1 MKKTKKLLMLLLA
14 LVLVFSLAACGGGTT
29 APVEEPE
36 ESEEPSESEQ
46 EGEEEQEAEEEV
58 RTDLNMVV
66 QAEPVGFNPLKTND
80 SASSRVNVQIYETLF
95 VRSFDG
101 QSYEPLL
108 AESYTNPDDT
118 TWVIKLKEG
127 ITFHDGTPFNAE
139 AVKYSFERIMDPEYG
154 SARASLMATVESVN
168 ALSEYEVEIKTKA
181 PDGVMLAK
189 LAHANGAIAS
199 PTAEQNQD
207 LMAQPVGT
215 GPYKF
220 VEFESGSHVILEAN
234 EDYWNGAPFIKN
246 VRIDIVPEISTAI
259 SKLETG
265 ESDWFEGITAEHLS
279 RVQNMSGVKLVSEL
293 SGRVTYLGVRAN
305 SSKTGSTEI
314 PEVREAISY
323 ALDKQGFVATQNGL
337 AVPSDSL
344 VGPKVFG
351 YTEDS
356 ESYGTGFDMEMAKQ
370 IVEENNLS
378 DKPIHI
384 LASNSSFYPEI
395 AEWVQASLLEA
406 GFEEVEIEMMEWGA
420 FLSETTQE
428 NRMDI
433 FPLGWSNLT
442 GDGSELFYPNWHSDN
457 IGGGN
462 RSYYQ
467 NPEFEEYVNASQ
479 TTLDMAE
486 RLEAL
491 DMANK
496 TIVEDNG
503 VYPIM
508 HSNNVYAYAEDL
520 QNVEMDPGGN
530 FYIKLVTRK

>member
-1 MKKTKKLLMLLLA
+1 MKKVKKLLVFLLA
-14 LVLVFSLAACGGGTT
+14 AVLVFSLTACGGGTT

-36 ESEEPSESEQ
+36 ESEEPEVEET
-46 EGEEEQEAEEEV
+46 EGEEGEEEV

-66 QAEPVGFNPLKTND
+66 QAEPVGFNPLQTND
-80 SASSRVNVQIYETLF
+80 SASSRINVQMYETLF

-108 AESYTNPDDT
+108 AESYSNPDDQ

-127 ITFHDGTPFNAE
+127 IKFHDGTPFNAE
-139 AVKYSFERIMDPEYG
+139 AVKYSLERIMDPEYG
-154 SARASLMATVESVN
+154 SARASLMASVESVN
-168 ALSEYEVEIKTKA
+168 ALSEYEVEINTKF

-189 LAHANGAIAS
+189 LAHANGAIVS
-199 PTAEQNQD
+199 PTAEQGQD
-207 LMAQPVGT
+207 IMSEPVGT

-220 VEFESGSHVILEAN
+220 VEFVSGSHVKLESN
-234 EDYWNGAPFIKN
+234 EEYWDGAPFIKT
-246 VRIDIVPEISTAI
+246 VQVDIVPEISTAI

-279 RVQNMSGVKLVSEL
+279 RVENMSGVKLISEL

-305 SSKTGSTEI
+305 SSKTGSTEVA
-314 PEVREAISY
+314 EVREAISY
-323 ALDKQGFVATQNGL
+323 ALDKEGFVATQNGL
-337 AVPSDSL
+337 AIASDSL
-344 VGPKVFG
+344 IGPKVFG
-351 YTEDS
+351 YTENS
-356 ESYGTGFDMEMAKQ
+356 EDYGTGFDMDMAKQ
-370 IVEENNLS
+370 IVEENNLA

-384 LASNSSFYPEI
+384 LASNTSFYPEI
-395 AEWVQASLLEA
+395 AEWTQASLLEA
-406 GFEEVEIEMMEWGA
+406 GFETVEIEMMEWGA
-420 FLSETTQE
+420 FLSETKDE
-428 NRMDI
+428 NRMDL

-442 GDGSELFYPNWHSDN
+442 GDGSELVYPNWHSDN
-457 IGGGN
+457 IGGGD

-467 NPEFEEYVNASQ
+467 NPDFEAFVEESQ
-479 TTLDMAE
+479 MTLDMAE

-496 TIVEDNG
+496 TIIEDNG

>member
-1 MKKTKKLLMLLLA
+1 MKTTKKLLILLLTVI
-14 LVLVFSLAACGGGTT
+14 LVLSMTACGGGTT
-29 APVEEPE
+29 TAPEEPE
-36 ESEEPSESEQ
+36 GSEEPSENES
-46 EGEEEQEAEEEV
+46 EGEEQEEQEEI

-80 SASSRVNVQIYETLF
+80 TASSRINTQVYETLF

-108 AESYTNPDDT
+108 AESYSNPDDT
-118 TWVIKLKEG
+118 TFLIKLKEG
-127 ITFHDGTPFNAE
+127 IKFHDGTPFNAE

-154 SARASLMATVESVN
+154 SARASLMESVESVN
-168 ALSEYEVEIKTKA
+168 AVSEYEVEINTKH
-181 PDGVMLAK
+181 PDGVMIAK
-189 LAHANGAIAS
+189 LAHANGAIVS

-207 LMAQPVGT
+207 LMSEPVGT

-220 VEFESGSHVILEAN
+220 VEFVSGSHVKLEAN

-246 VRIDIVPEISTAI
+246 VQVDIVPEISTAI

-279 RVQNMSGVKLVSEL
+279 RVQNMSGIELVSEL

-344 VGPKVFG
+344 IGPKVFG
-351 YTEDS
+351 YTDTSED
-356 ESYGTGFDMEMAKQ
+356 YGTSFDMDMAKQ
-370 IVEENNLS
+370 IVQENNLA

-384 LASNSSFYPEI
+384 LASNTSFYPEI

-406 GFEEVEIEMMEWGA
+406 GFETVEIEMMEWGA

-442 GDGSELFYPNWHSDN
+442 GDGSELVYPNWHSDN

-467 NPEFEEYVNASQ
+467 NPEYEEYVEESQ
-479 TTLDMAE
+479 RTLDMSE
-486 RLEAL
+486 RLKAL

-508 HSNNVYAYAEDL
+508 HSNNVYAYAADL

>member
-1 MKKTKKLLMLLLA
+1 MEMKKTKKLLVLLLA
-14 LVLVFSLAACGGGTT
+14 FVLVFSLAACGGGTT

-36 ESEEPSESEQ
+36 ESEEPSEN
-46 EGEEEQEAEEEV
+46 EGESEEPEGEEV

-108 AESYTNPDDT
+108 AESYSNPDDT

-154 SARASLMATVESVN
+154 SARASLMASVESVN
-168 ALSEYEVEIKTKA
+168 VLSEYEVEIKTTA

-189 LAHANGAIAS
+189 LAHANGAIVS

-207 LMAQPVGT
+207 LMSQPVGT

-220 VEFESGSHVILEAN
+220 VEFQSGSHVKLEAN
-234 EDYWNGAPFIKN
+234 EDYWDGAPFIKN
-246 VRIDIVPEISTAI
+246 VQIDIVPEISTAI

-279 RVQNMSGVKLVSEL
+279 RVQNMSGIKLVSDL

-305 SSKTGSTEI
+305 SSKTGTTEI
-314 PEVREAISY
+314 PEARQAISY
-323 ALDKQGFVATQNGL
+323 ALNKQGFVATQNGL

-351 YTEDS
+351 YTDDS
-356 ESYGTGFDMEMAKQ
+356 ENYGTGYNMEMAQQ
-370 IVEENNLS
+370 IIEENNLA

-467 NPEFEEYVNASQ
+467 NPEFEEYVEASQ
-479 TTLDMAE
+479 MTLDVEE

-496 TIVEDNG
+496 TIIEDNG

-520 QNVEMDPGGN
+520 ENVEMDPGGN

>member
-1 MKKTKKLLMLLLA
+1 MKKTKKLLVLLLA
-14 LVLVFSLAACGGGTT
+14 FILVFSLAACGGGTT

-36 ESEEPSESEQ
+36 ESEEPSEN
-46 EGEEEQEAEEEV
+46 EGESEEPEGGEV

-108 AESYTNPDDT
+108 AESYLNPDDT

-154 SARASLMATVESVN
+154 SARASLMASVESVN
-168 ALSEYEVEIKTKA
+168 VLSEYEVEIKTTA

-189 LAHANGAIAS
+189 LAHANGAIVS

-207 LMAQPVGT
+207 LMSQPVGT

-220 VEFESGSHVILEAN
+220 VEFQSGSHVKLEAN
-234 EDYWNGAPFIKN
+234 EDYWDGAPFIKN
-246 VRIDIVPEISTAI
+246 VQIDIVPEISTAI

-279 RVQNMSGVKLVSEL
+279 RVQNMSGIKLFSDL

-305 SSKTGSTEI
+305 SSKTGTTEI
-314 PEVREAISY
+314 PEARQAISY
-323 ALDKQGFVATQNGL
+323 ALNKQGFVATQNGL

-351 YTEDS
+351 YTDDS
-356 ESYGTGFDMEMAKQ
+356 ENYGTGYNMEMAQQ
-370 IVEENNLS
+370 IIEENNLA

-467 NPEFEEYVNASQ
+467 NPEFEEYVEASQ
-479 TTLDMAE
+479 MTLDVEE

-496 TIVEDNG
+496 TIIEDNG

-520 QNVEMDPGGN
+520 ENVEMDPGGN